1 MVRGARNQPAGR
13 FAGVQ
18 ADECPPACRRFAN
31 LAPALR
37 GETMSGTNQFQL
49 LRERR
54 FLPFFL
60 TQALGAFNDNV
71 FKNALVILVAFLT
84 AQLSSADVNFYTNL
98 AAALFI
104 LPFLLFS
111 ATSGQLSDKYDKA
124 RLAQLVKLLEIAIM
138 LVACA
143 GFVTRNIPLLMAML
157 FMMGLHSTLF
167 GPLKYGLLPQV
178 LDERELVGGNGLIE
192 MGTFLAIL
200 LGTIL
205 GSTLIRAG
213 SLGAWLVGGATIGF
227 AVVGLICA
235 LAMPRAA
242 PVDPQLKINWNPFS
256 ETWSNLNYIRSNRT
270 IFLSCLGI
278 SWFWFYGSIYFTQ
291 LPNYTKEVL
300 GGDPGVYTLILTL
313 FSIGIGVGSILCE
326 RLSGHKVEIGLVPF
340 GSIGMTVFGAD
351 LYFAHPASS
360 GQLALGVSAMLA
372 QPHIWRV
379 LIDLVLMAIFSGFF
393 IVPLFALVQAR
404 SDPARRS
411 RVIAANN
418 ILNALFMVVAAGLSA
433 LLLNKAGLSIPG
445 LLLATALLNAVVAIY
460 IYTLVPEFLLRFVDW
475 LLINT
480 LYRIRPQGLE
490 NIPEHGPVLLV
501 CNHISFMDP
510 MVIMGCV
517 RRPVR
522 FVMYYKIFE
531 TPVIKYLFR
540 AAKAIPIASKKENE
554 AVMQR
559 AFAEVD
565 KELADGNIV
574 CIFPEGGITRDGT
587 IQRFRPGVER
597 ILAQRPVPVVPL
609 ALRGLWGSIFS
620 RADTTLGRMR
630 LPRRFWSRIDLV
642 AGPAVAPAD
651 ATAELLE
658 AQVRAL
664 RGDAA

>member
-1 MVRGARNQPAGR
+1 MA
-13 FAGVQ
+13 
-18 ADECPPACRRFAN
+18 
-31 LAPALR
+31 
-37 GETMSGTNQFQL
+37 GTNQFQL

-84 AQLSSADVNFYTNL
+84 AQLSTSDVNFYTNL
-98 AAALFI
+98 AAGLFI

-138 LVACA
+138 IVACA

-178 LDERELVGGNGLIE
+178 LDDRELVGGNGLIE

-205 GSTLIRAG
+205 GSTLIRVDG
-213 SLGAWLVGGATIGF
+213 YGAWLVGAATIGF
-227 AVVGLICA
+227 AVTGLACA
-235 LAMPRAA
+235 LAMPSAA
-242 PVDPQLKINWNPFS
+242 PAEPHLKINWNPVS
-256 ETWSNLNYIRSNRT
+256 ETWSNLGYIRGNRT
-270 IFLSCLGI
+270 LFLSCLGI

-313 FSIGIGVGSILCE
+313 FSIGIGVGSMLCE

-340 GSIGMTVFGAD
+340 GSIGMTIFGAD
-351 LYFAHPASS
+351 LYFAHPTSS
-360 GQLALGVSAMLA
+360 GPLGLGVAAMLG

-379 LIDLVLMAIFSGFF
+379 LVDLVLMAIFSGFF

-418 ILNALFMVVAAGLSA
+418 ILNALFMVVAAALSA
-433 LLLNKAGLSIPG
+433 ILLNKVGLSIPG

-460 IYTLVPEFLLRFVDW
+460 IYTLVPEFLLRFIDW
-475 LLINT
+475 VLINM
-480 LYRIRPQGLE
+480 LYRIRTQGLDA
-490 NIPEHGPVLLV
+490 IPEHGPVLLV
-501 CNHISFMDP
+501 CNHVSFMDP
-510 MVIMGCV
+510 LVIMGCV

-531 TPVIKYLFR
+531 TPVVKYVFK
-540 AAKAIPIASKKENE
+540 AAKAIPIAGRKEDAALME
-554 AVMQR
+554 R

-597 ILAQRPVPVVPL
+597 ILEQRPVPVVPL

-620 RADTTLGRMR
+620 RADSALGRMR
-630 LPRRFWSRIDLV
+630 LPRRLWSRIDLV
-642 AGPAVAPAD
+642 AGSALTPAE
-651 ATAELLE
+651 ATAETLE
-658 AQVRAL
+658 AKVREL

>member
-1 MVRGARNQPAGR
+1 M
-13 FAGVQ
+13 
-18 ADECPPACRRFAN
+18 AD
-31 LAPALR
+31 
-37 GETMSGTNQFQL
+37 TNQFQL

-84 AQLSSADVNFYTNL
+84 AELSAADVNFYTNL
-98 AAALFI
+98 AAGLFI

-124 RLAQLVKLLEIAIM
+124 RLAQFVKMLEIAIM
-138 LVACA
+138 LIACA

-205 GSTLIRAG
+205 GSTLIRAAG
-213 SLGAWLVGGATIGF
+213 YGAWLVGAATIGF
-227 AVVGLICA
+227 AVLGLACA

-242 PVDPQLKINWNPFS
+242 PAEPQLKINWNPFS
-256 ETWSNLNYIRSNRT
+256 ETWNNLTYIRGNRT

-300 GGDPGVYTLILTL
+300 GSDPGVYTLILTL
-313 FSIGIGVGSILCE
+313 FSIGIGAGSILCE
-326 RLSGHKVEIGLVPF
+326 RLSGHKVEVGLVPF
-340 GSIGMTVFGAD
+340 GSIGMTIFGAD
-351 LYFAHPASS
+351 LYFAHPASA
-360 GQLALGVSAMLA
+360 GQLGLGVTAMLG

-418 ILNALFMVVAAGLSA
+418 ILNALFMVVAAALSA
-433 LLLNKAGLSIPG
+433 ILLNKLGLSIPA
-445 LLLATALLNAVVAIY
+445 LLLATALMNAAVAVY

-475 LLINT
+475 VLINT
-480 LYRIRPQGLE
+480 LYRIRVRGLE
-490 NIPEHGPVLLV
+490 AIPERGPALLV
-501 CNHISFMDP
+501 CNHVSFMDP

-522 FVMYYKIFE
+522 FVMYYRIFE
-531 TPVIKYLFR
+531 TPVIKYLFK
-540 AAKAIPIASKKENE
+540 AAKAIPIAGRKEDAALME
-554 AVMQR
+554 R

-565 KELADGNIV
+565 RELAAGNIV

-587 IQRFRPGVER
+587 MQRFRPGVER
-597 ILAQRPVPVVPL
+597 IIAQRPVPVVPL

-620 RADTTLGRMR
+620 RADTALGRLR
-630 LPRRFWSRIDLV
+630 LPRRFWSQIELV
-642 AGPAVAPAD
+642 AGPAVTPD
-651 ATAELLE
+651 EATAAILE
-658 AQVRAL
+658 EKVREL

>member
-1 MVRGARNQPAGR
+1 M
-13 FAGVQ
+13 
-18 ADECPPACRRFAN
+18 AD
-31 LAPALR
+31 
-37 GETMSGTNQFQL
+37 TNQFQL

-124 RLAQLVKLLEIAIM
+124 RLAQLVKLLEIVIM

-205 GSTLIRAG
+205 GSTLIRAE
-213 SLGAWLVGGATIGF
+213 SLGAWLVGGATISF
-227 AVVGLICA
+227 AVIGLICA

-242 PVDPQLKINWNPFS
+242 PVDPQLRINWNPFS
-256 ETWSNLNYIRSNRT
+256 ETWRNLGYIRSNRT

-300 GGDPGVYTLILTL
+300 GGDPGVYTLILAL
-313 FSIGIGVGSILCE
+313 FSIGIGLGSILCE
-326 RLSGHKVEIGLVPF
+326 RLSGHKVEVGLVPF

-360 GQLALGVSAMLA
+360 GQLALGVTAMLS

-445 LLLATALLNAVVAIY
+445 LLLATALLNAAVAIY
-460 IYTLVPEFLLRFVDW
+460 IYTLVPEFLLRFIDW

-540 AAKAIPIASKKENE
+540 AAKAIPIAGKKEDAALME
-554 AVMQR
+554 R

-565 KELADGNIV
+565 RELADGNIV
-574 CIFPEGGITRDGT
+574 CIFPEGGITRDGS

-620 RADTTLGRMR
+620 RADSTLGRMR
-630 LPRRFWSRIDLV
+630 LPRRFWSRIELV
-642 AGPAVAPAD
+642 AGAAIAPAD
-651 ATAELLE
+651 VTAELLE
-658 AQVRAL
+658 EKVRAL